1 MRPPQHPRPLP
12 PSAPPAPRRRGPFLQ
27 PVSSSENVNERQG
40 DASRVEASAE
50 APSPWTWGAGSRGA
64 CSPRAPLG
72 WSGRLA
78 PMPVAG
84 KTPTQDGQQLP
95 RARRE
100 ARQAWAEPTAA
111 GAVSRGSGAP
121 SLHVRV
127 GGPWA
132 CALCSCPGA
141 PDQRGSG
148 GSVEHPRGHVRS
160 RGSASE
166 GWR

>member
-1 MRPPQHPRPLP
+1 MRPPQHPPAP
-12 PSAPPAPRRRGPFLQ
+12 PPQRTPAPRRRGPFLQ

-50 APSPWTWGAGSRGA
+50 ARSPWTWGAGSRGRA
-64 CSPRAPLG
+64 HPEPRWDGAAGSPRRPWRGRPPPKTASSSHVPAARPARPGQSRPRLGLCLVAQVPL
-72 WSGRLA
+72 
-78 PMPVAG
+78 
-84 KTPTQDGQQLP
+84 
-95 RARRE
+95 
-100 ARQAWAEPTAA
+100 
-111 GAVSRGSGAP
+111 

-148 GSVEHPRGHVRS
+148 GLVEHPRGHVRS
-160 RGSASE
+160 WGSASE